1 MAGRGFVPCFK
12 SNIMPYNRRE
22 FIQTVA
28 LAGAALPLRSFAFT
42 AREWEI
48 HCFSKPFQW
57 MDYGLLC
64 ETFAAAGVNGVDYT
78 VRPDGHV
85 VPEKVAADLPK
96 AAAAARKAGLKTTLM
111 TTAIRDVKDPH
122 TAAVLKAAA
131 KEGIRYYRMGWYDY
145 QKGRPLL
152 TSLQACGRQLRELG
166 ALNRELSISAAY
178 QNHSGVRV
186 GAAIWDLYEMIKET
200 DPVYAGVQYDIR
212 HATVEG
218 ANSWPLGLE
227 LVSQRINTLD
237 IKDAKWVE
245 QNGKFTLQNTPLGE
259 GMVNFPAFF
268 KKVKELNIH
277 VPISLHL
284 EYELLSKSEEALPVA
299 QKQQIVLKKLQ
310 KDVQTLRGMLAAAG
324 L

>member
-1 MAGRGFVPCFK
+1 
-12 SNIMPYNRRE
+12 MPYNRRD
-22 FIQTVA
+22 FIQTLA
-28 LAGAALPLRSFAFT
+28 LAGAALPLRSFALP
-42 AREWEI
+42 AKEWEI

-64 ETFAAAGVNGVDYT
+64 ETFAAAGLTGVDYT

-85 VPEKVAADLPK
+85 LPEKVTTDLPK
-96 AAAAARKAGLKTTLM
+96 AAAAARKAGLKTALM
-111 TTAIRDVKDPH
+111 TTAIRDAQEPY

-131 KEGIRYYRMGWYDY
+131 KEGIQFYRMGWYDY
-145 QKGRPLL
+145 QKGKPLL
-152 TSLQACGRQLRELG
+152 SSLQACAQQLKGLRT
-166 ALNRELSISAAY
+166 LNRELNIRASY
-178 QNHSGVRV
+178 QNHAGVRV
-186 GAAIWDLYEMIKET
+186 GASVWDLYEMIKDT
-200 DPVYAGVQYDIR
+200 DTAYAGVQYDIR

-227 LVSQRINTLD
+227 LVRPHINTLV

-245 QNGKFTLQNTPLGE
+245 QNGKYILQNTPLGE

-284 EYELLSKSEEALPVA
+284 EYELLSRQEETLPAA

-310 KDVQTLRGMLAAAG
+310 KDVQTLRGMLAATG